1 MLLSSLYFN
10 TVFPGRIPMML
21 DMSRDHLKVIVGRK
35 NANLR
40 LLREYI
46 PKKVFVNNTV
56 SGWSE
61 DLEKI
66 ISEFV

>member
-10 TVFPGRIPMML
+10 TVFSGRIPMML

-46 PKKVFVNNTV
+46 PKKVFDNNTD